1 MRKLDR
7 ETLKEIEKLKQVY
20 QQGIKELEMELDNE
34 RTRVSNLSKM
44 IKPLMKERMKK
55 LAQEVGEKKKQ
66 IQKEN
71 S

>member
-20 QQGIKELEMELDNE
+20 QQGIKELEIELENE
-34 RTRVSNLSKM
+34 GTRVSNLSKM

-55 LAQEVGEKKKQ
+55 LGQEVGEKKKQ
-66 IQKEN
+66 IQKE
-71 S
+71 SS